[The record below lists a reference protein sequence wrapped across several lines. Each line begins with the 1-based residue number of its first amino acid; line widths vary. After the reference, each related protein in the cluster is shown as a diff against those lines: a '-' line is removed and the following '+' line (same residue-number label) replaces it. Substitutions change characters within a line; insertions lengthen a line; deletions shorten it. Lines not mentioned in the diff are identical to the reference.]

1 MIAFSAEEAQPRGPD
16 FKPSMAEEGAAV
28 CTASLGSL
36 GLAAS
41 LFAQTEFVTI
51 VAHVSVQ

>member
-28 CTASLGSL
+28 CTASLGSFS
-36 GLAAS
+36 LAAS
-41 LFAQTEFVTI
+41 LFAQTEFVTF